1 MNPLPEVLCTSVPFT
16 LLHSLGNDLQAEEDE
31 EETSWS
37 IKWLL
42 LFVVDSNGNDL
53 IV

>member
-1 MNPLPEVLCTSVPFT
+1 MIPLPEVLCTSVPLA
-16 LLHSLGNDLQAEEDE
+16 LLDSLGNHLQAEEDK

-42 LFVVDSNGNDL
+42 LFVVDSNSNHL
-53 IV
+53 VV